1 MKKTRSIQRGIVI
14 TTILSVII
22 AVSLAIVT
30 AISSFRES
38 LRRSSEYQIT
48 QTTDLTVNLIAS
60 WIANRA
66 ADVKL
71 WAQLGDIVDYFDGT
85 VDGPEGIERIITELI
100 AIRESYDYYSA
111 INVVNL
117 DGELFA
123 GSRPEILAARGA
135 ESNLNIADRAYF
147 QAALRGETAI
157 SDMIISRGTGRPLYV
172 IAHPVRSGGRI
183 AGVIF
188 AAVDLAH
195 FTEKLIRPITVG
207 ESGYVYLF
215 DRNGIVASHP
225 DPESVG
231 TFNVSD
237 FAWGA
242 RMLEEVRGTFAYRTP
257 SDKERFVSFD
267 REDASGWS
275 VVTGIDAAEIE
286 APVRELIK
294 RILFSVL
301 PVTLFLGVVSFLL
314 TNQFI
319 HPLRRVVAAMREI
332 SEGDAD
338 LTIELDDRGNHEIA
352 VLSRDFNSF
361 LARLAGIIRYIRS
374 AAGRVTAVKS
384 NLGELSSEAASS
396 SGQISSSLESM
407 QNQIGRL
414 DRLIAQS
421 AEAVTGIN
429 GVISDFDESVGN
441 QAASIS
447 QLSSSIEE
455 MTASIESV
463 KKVIDTNE
471 SSVGSLLQSSRDG
484 GEKIENTNEVID
496 LVNGRIDQLAQA
508 AELINQIASQTN
520 LLSMNAAIEAAH
532 AGDAGKGF
540 AVVAEEIRKLAS
552 SAGDNAKTIG
562 DALRDITAQ
571 IVNAASM
578 SGESRNAFSDI
589 ESGIEN
595 VASGL
600 AEIAAAVTELTGG
613 GREIRISA
621 SSLAD
626 SGGLVRDGAQEI
638 RKDAVLIEESM
649 GDITNISTSVVS
661 GMDEIAAGTRRN
673 RQSARKVRDESDRL
687 GTSIDEISSAVKRFK
702 IHEHPSGDTEKVH
715 TPPDTAIDT
724 TINAAIDTTIDTTRE
739 SSAEVKVS

>member
-1 MKKTRSIQRGIVI
+1 MKNTRSIQRGIVI

-22 AVSLAIVT
+22 AVSLVIVT
-30 AISSFRES
+30 AISSFRAS

-48 QTTDLTVNLIAS
+48 QTTDLTVDFIGS
-60 WIANRA
+60 WIDNRVS
-66 ADVKL
+66 DVKL
-71 WAQLGDIVDYFDGT
+71 WAQMDDVVEYFDGT
-85 VDGPEGIERIITELI
+85 FDGPEGEERIITELI
-100 AIRESYDYYSA
+100 KIRESYDWYAS
-111 INVVNL
+111 INVARL

-123 GSRPEILAARGA
+123 SSRPEILASRGA
-135 ESNLNIADRAYF
+135 ESNLDASNRAYF
-147 QAALRGETAI
+147 KAALRGDTFI
-157 SDMIISRGTGRPLYV
+157 SDLLISKGTGKPLFV
-172 IAHPVRSGGRI
+172 ISHPILLGDRA
-183 AGVIF
+183 AGIIF
-188 AAVDLAH
+188 AAVDVAR
-195 FTEKLIRPITVG
+195 FTDTFIRPITVG
-207 ESGYVYLF
+207 ESGYVYIF
-215 DRNGIVASHP
+215 NRNGIVVSHP
-225 DPESVG
+225 DSESVG

-242 RMLEEVRGTFAYRTP
+242 RMLDELRGSFVYPTP
-257 SDKERFVSFD
+257 SGTDRFVSFD
-267 REDASGWS
+267 REDVTGWS

-294 RILFSVL
+294 RTLFNVL
-301 PVTLFLGVVSFLL
+301 PAALLLGVVSFLL
-314 TNQFI
+314 TNRFI
-319 HPLRRVVAAMREI
+319 RPLRRVAAAMREI
-332 SEGDAD
+332 SQGDAD

-361 LARLAGIIRYIRS
+361 LARLAGIIRYIRG
-374 AAGRVTAVKS
+374 AAGRVTGVKTS
-384 NLGELSSEAASS
+384 LGELSGEAASS

-414 DRLIAQS
+414 DHLIGQS

-455 MTASIESV
+455 MTASMESV

-484 GEKIENTNEVID
+484 GEKIDNTNEVID

-571 IVNAASM
+571 IVNAANM
-578 SGESRNAFSDI
+578 SRESRNAFSDI

-638 RKDAVLIEESM
+638 RKDAVLIKESM
-649 GDITNISTSVVS
+649 GDITNISNSVVS

-673 RQSARKVRDESDRL
+673 RQSAQKVRDESDRL

-702 IHEHPSGDTEKVH
+702 IHEHPSGDTEKAH

-724 TINAAIDTTIDTTRE
+724 TIDAAIDTTRE

>member
-1 MKKTRSIQRGIVI
+1 MKNTRSIQHGIVI
-14 TTILSVII
+14 TTTLSVIT
-22 AVSLAIVT
+22 AICLVMVT
-30 AISSFRES
+30 AVLGSKEA
-38 LRRSSEYQIT
+38 LRRSSEYQIA
-48 QTTDLTVNLIAS
+48 QTTDFTEDLIAS
-60 WIANRA
+60 WIDNRA

-71 WAQLGDIVDYFDGT
+71 WARLDEIVEYFDGT
-85 VDGPEGIERIITELI
+85 VDGPEGIERIISELI
-100 AIRESYDYYSA
+100 TIRESYDDYSA
-111 INVVNL
+111 INVAGL

-123 GSRPEILAARGA
+123 GSRTEILAARGA
-135 ESNLNIADRAYF
+135 ESNINIGDQAYF

-157 SDMIISRGTGRPLYV
+157 SDMIISRGTGKHRVV
-172 IAHPVRSGGRI
+172 IAHPVRSGGQA

-188 AAVDLAH
+188 AVLDVAR
-195 FTEKLIRPITVG
+195 FTEELIRPITVG

-215 DRNGIVASHP
+215 DRNGIVVSHP

-242 RMLEEVRGTFAYRTP
+242 RMLDEVRGTFAYRTP
-257 SDKERFVSFD
+257 SGKERFVSFD

-294 RILFSVL
+294 RILFNVL
-301 PVTLFLGVVSFLL
+301 PVTLLLGVVSFLL

-361 LARLAGIIRYIRS
+361 LARLAGIIRYIRG

-396 SGQISSSLESM
+396 SGQISFSLESM
-407 QNQIGRL
+407 QDQIGRL
-414 DRLIAQS
+414 DRLIGQS

-455 MTASIESV
+455 MTASIERV

-484 GEKIENTNEVID
+484 GEKIDGTNGVID

-552 SAGDNAKTIG
+552 LAGDNAKTIG
-562 DALRDITAQ
+562 EALRDITAQ
-571 IVNAASM
+571 IVNAANM
-578 SGESRNAFSDI
+578 SRESRNAFSDI

-600 AEIAAAVTELTGG
+600 AEISAAVTELTGG

-621 SSLAD
+621 ASLAD

-638 RKDAVLIEESM
+638 RKDAVLIKESM

-673 RQSARKVRDESDRL
+673 RQSARKVRDESDQL
-687 GTSIDEISSAVKRFK
+687 GSSIDEISSAVKRFK

-715 TPPDTAIDT
+715 TPSDTAIDM
-724 TINAAIDTTIDTTRE
+724 TIDTTRE
-739 SSAEVKVS
+739 SSAEAKVS